1 MDSAPALGTDTV
13 PDLAANSGANS
24 GASTH
29 EVIAPERQTVPLV
42 FASPHSGSDYPAE
55 FIAASRLDPVSLRRS
70 EDSFVDELFGAAPR
84 HGAPLIRALFPRA
97 YVDPNREPF
106 ELDQSMFEDRLP
118 AYANT
123 GSPRVAVGLGTIAR
137 VVANGADIYRGK
149 LLAAEALTR
158 IRRHYWPYHRSLQA
172 LVEQTRNAFG
182 CCLLVDCHSMPSVG
196 GPMDRDPGRNRMDFV
211 LGDCHGTACDP
222 AITDAVERLL
232 RNLGYRVAR
241 NAPYSGGFVTRHY
254 GKPKTGTHG
263 LQIEINRYLY
273 MDETRI
279 ARGPGMS
286 RLAQDLQSVIAML
299 ASLNWTGLNWAE
311 TPA

>member
-1 MDSAPALGTDTV
+1 MPATTGDAAPDSAAK
-13 PDLAANSGANS
+13 S
-24 GASTH
+24 H
-29 EVIAPERQTVPLV
+29 EVIAPERQSVPLV

-55 FIAASRLDPVSLRRS
+55 FVAASRLDPVSLRRS
-70 EDSFVDELFGAAPR
+70 EDSFVDELFGAAPA

-106 ELDQSMFEDRLP
+106 ELDPSMFADRLP

-149 LLAAEALTR
+149 LMAAEALQR
-158 IRRHYWPYHRSLQA
+158 IRRHYWPYHQSLQG
-172 LVEQTRNAFG
+172 LVEQTCTTFG
-182 CCLLVDCHSMPSVG
+182 RCLLIDCHSMPSVG
-196 GPMDRDPGRNRMDFV
+196 GPLDRDRGRNRMDFV
-211 LGDCHGTACDP
+211 LGDCHGTACAP
-222 AITDAVERLL
+222 AVIDAVERRLHD
-232 RNLGYRVAR
+232 LGYRVSR

-254 GKPKTGTHG
+254 GKPKAGTHC

-279 ARGPGMS
+279 SRGSGMP

-299 ASLNWTGLNWAE
+299 SRLSWAE
-311 TPA
+311 TPL